1 LGKDQA
7 RKEAKVNPSSN
18 ESCQVKLDI
27 TVEEFLE
34 LADAVS
40 PPLTDDDDDVS
51 LRGCI
56 DLNGSDRVSLVHY
69 IIVRADLPHGVQ
81 VAQTVH
87 AAGESAAISERIYEM
102 PVLPGT
108 VSVALHAKDSLHLDG
123 IRHALNS
130 VNIGHHCVYE
140 IDAPYNGQLMAIGLF
155 PIPVEDRDT
164 IRAVLGKLPLVS

>member
-1 LGKDQA
+1 M
-7 RKEAKVNPSSN
+7 
-18 ESCQVKLDI
+18 KLDI

-40 PPLTDDDDDVS
+40 CPLTDEDDDVT
-51 LRGCI
+51 LNVPCPI
-56 DLNGSDRVSLVHY
+56 DLHGLDRSFSSSLIHY

-87 AAGESAAISERIYEM
+87 AAGESAILSTFNA
-102 PVLPGT
+102 VPGT
-108 VSVALHAKDSLHLDG
+108 ISVALHAKDSLHLDG
-123 IRHALNS
+123 IRHALDS
-130 VNIGHHCVYE
+130 VDIGHHCVYE